1 MTALVQPTALGGPR
15 TQRRRRLAGTL
26 RWLATQE
33 ALSLTA
39 GSSLAR
45 PSDPL
50 ALQVQAMADE
60 QRLQSLGADLPEQ
73 LARVAATAPIPPE
86 VCAALAAILLPLLH
100 CPAPATAPL
109 DAARNPSP

>member
-1 MTALVQPTALGGPR
+1 MTALVPPTAPGGPR

-26 RWLATQE
+26 RWLVAQE
-33 ALSLTA
+33 ALPLAT
-39 GSSLAR
+39 GSRLAH
-45 PSDPL
+45 PGDPL

-86 VCAALAAILLPLLH
+86 VCAVLTAILLPLLH
-100 CPAPATAPL
+100 RPAPATAPL